1 MNHCFSGFF
10 YYCRKFFYF
19 FLHESEFSPALNK
32 KEIYIMVKIKKKEIE
47 FKKTYSDNDN
57 NDEEIPK
64 VYQFIF
70 SKLNIQNT

>member
-1 MNHCFSGFF
+1 
-10 YYCRKFFYF
+10 
-19 FLHESEFSPALNK
+19 
-32 KEIYIMVKIKKKEIE
+32 MVKIKKKEIE
-47 FKKTYSDNDN
+47 FKKTYSNNDN